1 MKKYGYLLA
10 CSLFIIV
17 IGLLLMIIDV
27 NSLEVIEGLPSNFTS
42 STKIYEYDENTKIY
56 LKYNSNKVK
65 IISNENI
72 EGIKIEVTYFEDYDN
87 LNIVE
92 TMTKEA
98 MILEISDVRNYHF
111 YRVLSDL
118 IGNLGKRKLY
128 NSSSLYDANITV
140 YANSSYVKNVIV
152 NG

>member
-1 MKKYGYLLA
+1 MKKYGYLLG

-27 NSLEVIEGLPSNFTS
+27 NSLEVIDGLPSNFTS

-98 MILEISDVRNYHF
+98 MILEISDARNYHF

-128 NSSSLYDANITV
+128 NYSSLYDANIIV

>member
-27 NSLEVIEGLPSNFTS
+27 NSLEVIDGLPNNFTS

-65 IISNENI
+65 VISNENI

-128 NSSSLYDANITV
+128 NYSSLYDANITV

>member
-27 NSLEVIEGLPSNFTS
+27 NSLEVIDGLPSNFTS

-111 YRVLSDL
+111 YRILSDL

-128 NSSSLYDANITV
+128 NYSSLYDANITV

>member
-27 NSLEVIEGLPSNFTS
+27 NSLEVIDGLPNNFTS

-128 NSSSLYDANITV
+128 NYSSLYDANITV

>member
-1 MKKYGYLLA
+1 MKKYGYLLV

-27 NSLEVIEGLPSNFTS
+27 NSLEVIDGLPSNFTS

-128 NSSSLYDANITV
+128 NYSSLYDANITV

>member
-27 NSLEVIEGLPSNFTS
+27 NSLEVIDGLPSNFTS

-65 IISNENI
+65 VISNENI
-72 EGIKIEVTYFEDYDN
+72 EGIKIEITYFEDYDN

-128 NSSSLYDANITV
+128 NYSSLYDANITV

>member
-27 NSLEVIEGLPSNFTS
+27 NSLEVIDGLPSNFTS
-42 STKIYEYDENTKIY
+42 STKIYEYDDNTKIY
-56 LKYNSNKVK
+56 LKYNPNKVK

-128 NSSSLYDANITV
+128 NYSSLYDANITV

>member
-17 IGLLLMIIDV
+17 IGLLLMIIDI
-27 NSLEVIEGLPSNFTS
+27 NSLEVIDGLPSNFTS

-65 IISNENI
+65 VISNENI

-128 NSSSLYDANITV
+128 NYSSLYDANITV

>member
-27 NSLEVIEGLPSNFTS
+27 NSLEVIDGLPNNFTS

-98 MILEISDVRNYHF
+98 MILEISDARNYHF

-128 NSSSLYDANITV
+128 NYSSLYDANITV

>member
-27 NSLEVIEGLPSNFTS
+27 NSLEVIDGLPNNFTS

-72 EGIKIEVTYFEDYDN
+72 EGIKIEITYFEDYDN

-128 NSSSLYDANITV
+128 NYSSLYDANITV

>member
-27 NSLEVIEGLPSNFTS
+27 NSLEVIDGLPSNFTS

-118 IGNLGKRKLY
+118 IGNLGKKKLY
-128 NSSSLYDANITV
+128 NYSSLYDANITV

>member
-1 MKKYGYLLA
+1 
-10 CSLFIIV
+10 
-17 IGLLLMIIDV
+17 MIIDV
-27 NSLEVIEGLPSNFTS
+27 NSLEVIDGLPSNFTS

-128 NSSSLYDANITV
+128 NYSSLYDANITV

>member
-128 NSSSLYDANITV
+128 NYSSLYDANITV

>member
-10 CSLFIIV
+10 CSLFIII

-27 NSLEVIEGLPSNFTS
+27 NSLEVIDGLPNNFTS

-128 NSSSLYDANITV
+128 NYSSLYDANITV

>member
-27 NSLEVIEGLPSNFTS
+27 NSLEVIDGLPSNFTS

-128 NSSSLYDANITV
+128 NYSSLYDANITV

>member
-1 MKKYGYLLA
+1 MKKYGYLLG

-27 NSLEVIEGLPSNFTS
+27 NSLEVIDGLPNNFTS

-98 MILEISDVRNYHF
+98 MILEISDARNYHF

-128 NSSSLYDANITV
+128 NYSSLYDANIIV